1 MTAARPSADA
11 QRALRALFR
20 RLGRI
25 AIEAGVTAPEA
36 YRLMKEALV
45 DAAER
50 DFSLDERRLT
60 DSRISVLT
68 GVHRKDVRAIRTTP
82 RSVGGPPRKPSLLAT
97 VIGRWIAH
105 PDYQRHGT
113 PIPLPRVAAEGPSF
127 DRLVEDVTADVRPR
141 TLLDEL
147 VRKGAVALDEAADT
161 VTLTERAMIG
171 SGASEDAFHF
181 LETNV
186 GDHIAAVS
194 ANMAADGAA
203 PMLERAVFYSGL
215 DAGAVDALQALC
227 REKGAAV
234 VEAVNEAALERQ
246 GEEGDQ
252 RFRFGVY
259 FYRETESD
267 GEAG

>member
-1 MTAARPSADA
+1 MTASRPSADA

-82 RSVGGPPRKPSLLAT
+82 RKVGGPPRKPSLLAT

-105 PDYQRHGT
+105 PDYQHGDA
-113 PIPLPRVAAEGPSF
+113 PASLPRTATDGASF
-127 DRLVEDVTADVRPR
+127 ERLVEEVTADVRPR

-147 VRKGAVALDEAADT
+147 VRKGAVALDEEADT

-194 ANMAADGAA
+194 ANMASEGPS

-215 DAGAVDALQALC
+215 DARAVDDLQALC
-227 REKGAAV
+227 RERGAAL
-234 VEAVNEAALERQ
+234 VETVNEAALERQ
-246 GEEGDQ
+246 GEEGDE

-259 FYRETESD
+259 FYRESVSD
-267 GEAG
+267 GEDE